1 MEALLDPHDPQS
13 LIAGRRLVRR
23 LGSGR
28 RWTAYSTVLRDGSL
42 PADGPPGP
50 GRPALAADAV
60 LLRARADAAERGL
73 WRRAAIL
80 SKLEH
85 PHILRLLDVAED
97 VGGLPCLL
105 VERLPGGSL
114 AELLR
119 RRGTIAPGEAVT
131 ILAPIVDAVRAAH
144 LADIAHGGITPAAV
158 AFAGDGR
165 PVLSGWS
172 DACAVEGPAGR
183 RIGTPHTE
191 PEFVADWLAVGRLV
205 DGVLRATSLGDTA
218 DVAAWIAETASG
230 LADHELA
237 NRLQQRIHALARPLP
252 VLLDRV
258 AEPHLSAAAAFR
270 SWSDTAA
277 DAAAPLTRRAVV
289 AERRQRG
296 LAARARV
303 RIRGA
308 RLRRHHR
315 SMDEPAAP
323 TEPATPTERTTLTE
337 RTTRPATAA
346 RRRRL
351 VLGAVGASV
360 ALVTGALLLLPS
372 GDGGSASEPVAVVDP
387 PAAADEQGPAS
398 SVDPA
403 EPGPPADA
411 AGQASSEGAVLGSD
425 PVLAAVELGAR
436 RDRCRSGPAAESCV
450 LDYAEHGS
458 AFHDAEVT
466 RDAIGPV
473 DPTGLELVDRQGDAA
488 VIRGTV
494 QGVPDDAGAHEERQP
509 VTLLVV
515 RGETG
520 WRLREIFTA
529 A

>member
-1 MEALLDPHDPQS
+1 MEALLDPHDPQAM
-13 LIAGRRLVRR
+13 IAGRRLVRR

-28 RWTAYSTVLRDGSL
+28 RWTAYSTVLRDGTR
-42 PADGPPGP
+42 PTDGAPES

-144 LADIAHGGITPAAV
+144 LADIAHGGITPTTV
-158 AFAGDGR
+158 AFACDGR

-172 DACAVEGPAGR
+172 DACAVEGPAGH
-183 RIGTPHTE
+183 RIGTPRTE

-205 DGVLRATSLGDTA
+205 DGVLRTTSLGDTV
-218 DVAAWIAETASG
+218 DVSTWIAEAAPG

-252 VLLDRV
+252 VLLERV
-258 AEPHLSAAAAFR
+258 AEPPLSAAVALR
-270 SWSDTAA
+270 TWSDAAA
-277 DAAAPLTRRAVV
+277 DAAAPLTRRAV
-289 AERRQRG
+289 AEERRQRG
-296 LAARARV
+296 LAARTRV

-315 SMDEPAAP
+315 SMDDPAAP
-323 TEPATPTERTTLTE
+323 TEPATPTEW
-337 RTTRPATAA
+337 TTRPSTAA

-351 VLGAVGASV
+351 ILGAVGASV

-372 GDGGSASEPVAVVDP
+372 DDDGSASEPAAVADP
-387 PAAADEQGPAS
+387 PAAANGEGSVS
-398 SVDPA
+398 SDDPA

-411 AGQASSEGAVLGSD
+411 EGQASNEDAILGSD

-450 LDYAEHGS
+450 LGYAEYGS
-458 AFHDAEVT
+458 AFHDAEIT
-466 RDAIGPV
+466 GDAIGPV
-473 DPTGLELVDRQGDAA
+473 DPAGLELVDRQGDAA
-488 VIRGTV
+488 VIRGSV
-494 QGVPDDAGAHEERQP
+494 QGGTDDAGTYEERQP